1 MNKSDCI
8 FCKIIAQEIP
18 SKKIYENDLIYA
30 FLDLFPNSDGHTLI
44 IPKKHFDYYS
54 ATDDESLAAVAQA
67 GKKIAEKI
75 YQTLNPAGINYVSNE
90 KSEAFQQVFHYH
102 LHVIPKYK
110 KEEGYNFNLN
120 IEKEK
125 LRDLDE
131 IKNLL
136 ILK

>member
-18 SKKIYENDLIYA
+18 SKKIYENDLVYA

-54 ATDDESLAAVAQA
+54 ETDDKHLAAVAKV
-67 GKKIAEKI
+67 GKKVAQKM
-75 YQTLNPAGINYVSNE
+75 YQVLKPVGINYVSNE

-110 KEEGYNFNLN
+110 KEEGYGFKLN
-120 IEKEK
+120 IDKEK

-131 IKNLL
+131 IKELL
-136 ILK
+136 TLK

>member
-1 MNKSDCI
+1 MNKNDCI

-18 SKKIYENDLIYA
+18 SKKIYENDLVYA

-54 ATDDESLAAVAQA
+54 ETDDEHLAAVAKV
-67 GKKIAEKI
+67 GKKVAQKM
-75 YQTLNPAGINYVSNE
+75 YQVLKPVGINYVSNE

-110 KEEGYNFNLN
+110 KEEGYGFKLN
-120 IEKEK
+120 VDKEK

-131 IKNLL
+131 IKELL
-136 ILK
+136 TLK

>member
-18 SKKIYENDLIYA
+18 SKKIYENNLVYA

-54 ATDDESLAAVAQA
+54 ETDDEYLAAVATV
-67 GKKIAEKI
+67 GKKIAQKM
-75 YQTLNPAGINYVSNE
+75 YQVLNPVGINYVSNE

-110 KEEGYNFNLN
+110 KEEGYGFKLN
-120 IEKEK
+120 VDKEK

-131 IKNLL
+131 IKDLL
-136 ILK
+136 TLK